1 MGSIKHIMSMQ
12 LCKLMYADGMK
23 RHKDPLVLAAE
34 VRVRLAERNLT
45 TSSSIARAFDL
56 GQSQVYRNLFGR
68 PKTVSKTLTMLCK
81 HANVDAYEGVVDPS
95 QSQVLMQALA
105 TIWDG
110 SESHARKLA
119 NLLFAHQRAHV

>member
-1 MGSIKHIMSMQ
+1 
-12 LCKLMYADGMK
+12 MK
-23 RHKDPLVLAAE
+23 KRKDPLALAAE
-34 VRVRLAERNLT
+34 VKVRLAERELT
-45 TSSSIARAFDL
+45 TSSAIARAFDL

-68 PKTVSKTLTMLCK
+68 PKTVSKTLAALCK
-81 HANVDAYEGVVDPS
+81 HANVDAYEGTIDPS
-95 QSQVLMQALA
+95 QSQILMQALG